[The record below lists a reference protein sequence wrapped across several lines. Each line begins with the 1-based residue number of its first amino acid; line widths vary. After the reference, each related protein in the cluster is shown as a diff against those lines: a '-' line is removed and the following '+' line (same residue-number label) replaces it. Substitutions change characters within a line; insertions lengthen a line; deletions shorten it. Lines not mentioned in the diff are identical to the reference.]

1 MEPDVSM
8 VIAGQLVASKSE
20 FCKLTDSVTGLVQQ
34 LEEMNLREN
43 RRYEGYFDDKQ
54 HNIVILRLLPSL
66 LESYKFNSLLPL
78 QINHVI

>member
-1 MEPDVSM
+1 M

-54 HNIVILRLLPSL
+54 HNIVILRLLP
-66 LESYKFNSLLPL
+66 
-78 QINHVI
+78 